1 MRVWQ
6 TGSWFQEMTIVDP
19 THVSV
24 GLALLAGLVSFLSP
38 CVLSLVPAYVGYLSS
53 RSLTPESATVE
64 HRWETVAH
72 GLAFVLGFSIVF
84 VALCAAASAIGTL
97 LFDARGLLTKVG
109 GVVVILFGLHTLGVI
124 HIPFLEYDTRRSRAP
139 NRRLG
144 YLSSALIGVFFSA
157 GWAPCV
163 GPVLGAVLTLAL
175 TAEALGRCVVLLAA
189 YSLGIG
195 VPFLFA
201 AAGVGRVSAL
211 LRRYRHAM
219 RYASLASGAFLIL
232 IGVLVFTDSLQ
243 ALANVT
249 FVSDVQS
256 SLDEGV
262 VGFWRWLMGGGG

>member
-1 MRVWQ
+1 M
-6 TGSWFQEMTIVDP
+6 DP

-53 RSLTPESATVE
+53 RSLTPDGGVVE
-64 HRWETVAH
+64 HRWETIAH
-72 GLAFVLGFSIVF
+72 GLAFVLGFSVVF
-84 VALCAAASAIGTL
+84 VALGAAASAIGAL
-97 LFDARGLLTKVG
+97 LFDARGLLTKIG
-109 GVVVILFGLHTLGVI
+109 GVVIILFGLHTLGVI
-124 HIPFLEYDTRRSRAP
+124 HIPFLEYDTRRQQAP

-144 YLSSALIGVFFSA
+144 YLSSALMGVFFSA

-175 TAEALGRCVVLLAA
+175 TADALGRGVGLLAA
-189 YSLGIG
+189 YSLGLGI
-195 VPFLFA
+195 PFLFA

-219 RYASLASGAFLIL
+219 RYASVATGVFLVL
-232 IGVLVFTDSLQ
+232 IGMLVFTDSLQ

-249 FVSDVQS
+249 FVSDVQT

-262 VGFWRWLMGGGG
+262 VQFWRWLTGGGS